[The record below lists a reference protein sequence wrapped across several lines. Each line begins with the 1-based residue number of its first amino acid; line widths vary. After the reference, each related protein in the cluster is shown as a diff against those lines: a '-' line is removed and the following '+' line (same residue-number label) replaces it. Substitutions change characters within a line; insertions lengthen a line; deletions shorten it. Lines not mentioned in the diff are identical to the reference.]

1 MHKRVGLIV
10 FFVHFYIFL
19 RKSNDKRVQNVK
31 LLLLTATKEGPVV
44 EAIEH
49 ALISAGVAS
58 EDYCVP
64 RGPGRS
70 EHKVLGLFDD
80 GVAEKPDGW
89 TKASLPERAC
99 MAAAAM
105 ATYLWSRWQS
115 AQILFHFARGEG
127 GLRCAQRVEHMGVRF

>member
-1 MHKRVGLIV
+1 MGLII
-10 FFVHFYIFL
+10 FFVHYYIFL
-19 RKSNDKRVQNVK
+19 RVRKDRRVQNVK

-44 EAIEH
+44 DAIER
-49 ALISAGVAS
+49 ALASAGVQS
-58 EDYCVP
+58 EEFCVP

-105 ATYLWSRWQS
+105 ATYLWCQWES
-115 AQILFHFARGEG
+115 A
-127 GLRCAQRVEHMGVRF
+127 